1 MTEHLQHIDLEL
13 DLLKRKREMIEQQ
26 QELLETQML
35 HREKSLNYDSPR
47 YFERA
52 SFQNANNVDSDY
64 TRYYDES
71 VGSGDFIPLNSRKRS
86 YQPDWETNPNKR
98 FSSNAR
104 GSDSQFNFRSGR
116 RSANRFQG
124 QGSSKRQPAA
134 EPQFSNKGPGRSSTD
149 RPKSGKVTKAKT
161 SLPPNKLN
169 TYSISERNNLVKKTT
184 SAAKKVDES
193 LILRPNCPMSNQ
205 LQGRLELVMGH
216 LLKELKTK
224 FSEVEAYRDTIQSPL
239 AQRTVKQ
246 ILRDRI
252 KELMMNKY
260 IGGINDGLTVYRKR
274 YPEGTDEA
282 LLEEVKQAKEE
293 LNVKNPDNKLIQSDD
308 PEAFLEKNL
317 EKLIHSKL
325 VEMFGKLDQIYKKKK
340 EQKPVPVTAE
350 VDLTKDV
357 DVPENEKKEEN
368 KAECEEVVP
377 IKNIEN
383 VLPQLMIRFIPRIV
397 KLLNANKAFEASKA
411 FLIQLANTKAVNLAT
426 KTKTVEKT
434 SEKSTTENHEAAA
447 PAEPPKYFV
456 QILGKPVLPKRK
468 IMQAFLDKFNP
479 RSVKRHKRIRNLLFV
494 GFVTEEQVDK
504 IISED
509 GHVMGKT
516 TLGIRKSERT
526 NQSQNNDE
534 EDDVEL
540 IEPEEEVIELNK
552 TIDSDI
558 IGSELDHQ
566 INDLLTSIR
575 EAEEKVQMDTNPKQ
589 TVDANINKE
598 GDEVTIN
605 DNLNEN
611 DATATDATA
620 TDATASDATA
630 TDATATDTTATDATN
645 VDDNITEDSTK
656 ESTLA
661 AVCADSVIEDDVKS
675 TDINEDDTNK
685 TEDEEDKETNL
696 EEPDETADTATP
708 DTEIKVPVEKN
719 DDCVVAPETTADKPV
734 SELPNENKTVD
745 TENNDESKA
754 NEQTGDMAE
763 EAKDVISNLKSE
775 VPATPTRS
783 SARIANTTPNT
794 IRTRRTSR
802 LAAANEK
809 P

>member
-1 MTEHLQHIDLEL
+1 MKHNRGLGGYGYSNNVMNPRLSNQGPLMTEHLQHIDLEL

-98 FSSNAR
+98 FSGNAR

-325 VEMFGKLDQIYKKKK
+325 VEMFGK
-340 EQKPVPVTAE
+340 
-350 VDLTKDV
+350 
-357 DVPENEKKEEN
+357 
-368 KAECEEVVP
+368 
-377 IKNIEN
+377 
-383 VLPQLMIRFIPRIV
+383 RIV

-598 GDEVTIN
+598 GDEGADTVTIN

-611 DATATDATA
+611 DATATDATATDATA

-630 TDATATDTTATDATN
+630 TDATATDAIN

-719 DDCVVAPETTADKPV
+719 DDVVVAPETTADKPV